1 MSDISNKLA
10 RSLFDGQSHCL
21 LDNRSSDGTVYLYCW
36 RIVHM
41 AIGLAVLGA
50 MVVLVMY
57 LILSRF
63 QYTVRESTTTV

>member
-1 MSDISNKLA
+1 
-10 RSLFDGQSHCL
+10 
-21 LDNRSSDGTVYLYCW
+21 
-36 RIVHM
+36 M